1 MKSFKVLFCLLFLF
15 GVLNLYAAPRQ
26 EAPVSAPA
34 TRLFTDSAG
43 RTVKLPQNIRR
54 IVPSGALALMFLQA
68 IAPDM
73 ICAIPSAF
81 TAEQGEFIPQSL
93 QKLPI
98 VGQFYGAANL
108 NPEEIAAIG
117 PDIIIDVGEP
127 KDTIA
132 QDMDSISASIAIP
145 TVHITATL
153 ESTPEAFRMLGVLL
167 DRQAQGNALADFSQ
181 RTLDSAQGIMNRVG
195 NNKKAVLYCLG
206 KGGTNVLAAG
216 SFHAEILDWMT
227 NNQAKVDNPAS
238 RGSGNET
245 DLEQISLWNPE
256 IILFGA
262 DSVYAQAASDPAW
275 KQLRAIKNGAYYE
288 VPQGPY
294 NWMGSPPSINRYLGM
309 LWLGT
314 ILYPEYVQ
322 YDLYTEAAEY
332 YKLFYGYTL
341 SQERFNRI
349 MVNSIHG
356 K

>member
-1 MKSFKVLFCLLFLF
+1 
-15 GVLNLYAAPRQ
+15 
-26 EAPVSAPA
+26 
-34 TRLFTDSAG
+34 
-43 RTVKLPQNIRR
+43 
-54 IVPSGALALMFLQA
+54 
-68 IAPDM
+68 
-73 ICAIPSAF
+73 
-81 TAEQGEFIPQSL
+81 
-93 QKLPI
+93 
-98 VGQFYGAANL
+98 
-108 NPEEIAAIG
+108 
-117 PDIIIDVGEP
+117 
-127 KDTIA
+127 
-132 QDMDSISASIAIP
+132 MDSISASIAIP

-195 NNKKAVLYCLG
+195 NNKKALLYCLG

-256 IILFGA
+256 IIIFGA

-275 KQLRAIKNGAYYE
+275 KQLRAVKNGAYYE

-332 YKLFYGYTL
+332 YKLFYGYSL
-341 SQERFNRI
+341 SRERFDRM